1 MHNFKYLQPNQKLF
15 EQARL
20 LLKYLFENKNID
32 KIFHD
37 CRSDSVAL
45 HYLLEICP

>member
-1 MHNFKYLQPNQKLF
+1 MQYFKYIQTNTKLF
-15 EQARL
+15 DQVRL

-37 CRSDSVAL
+37 CRSDSIAL